1 MLEDMCVAVAEL
13 GTVSFQVK
21 LLKYLCANNKKRAK
35 YTACIYVVEKNIEK
49 KFKK

>member
-21 LLKYLCANNKKRAK
+21 LLKYLCANNNKKSK
-35 YTACIYVVEKNIEK
+35 IYSVYVVGKK